1 MAEHLKAEIIEDEDT
16 FLEFAKSEKTKAAI
30 SAIVIMV
37 VNLVVYFFGVTLDAN
52 MIADGVMA
60 VILIA
65 ATGYAIWKN
74 HNFTEAAALG
84 QQVLDTVKASEKAET
99 ESEVK

>member
-1 MAEHLKAEIIEDEDT
+1 MAEHLKAEIIEDEDA

-30 SAIVIMV
+30 SAIVILV

-52 MIADGVMA
+52 VLVEGIMGIIMVT
-60 VILIA
+60 
-65 ATGYAIWKN
+65 ATIYAIWKN